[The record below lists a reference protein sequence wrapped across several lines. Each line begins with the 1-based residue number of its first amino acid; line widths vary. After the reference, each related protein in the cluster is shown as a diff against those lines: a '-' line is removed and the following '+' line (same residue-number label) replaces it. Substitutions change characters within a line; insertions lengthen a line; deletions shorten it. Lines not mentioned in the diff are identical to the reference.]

1 MSLDLC
7 KRCGQV
13 HWTLEPCALS
23 KPTDTLVDRIIERLE
38 QLETECEYP
47 HVPTDRIRAMLEE
60 EISGFYIKP

>member
-1 MSLDLC
+1 MTVQEFITANPH
-7 KRCGQV
+7 RA
-13 HWTLEPCALS
+13 T